1 MNQYGIEW
9 GGIGNA
15 LQAATPPP
23 SPRHPVL
30 HCVGLMRSRFTG
42 GKGTHCPKYYPD
54 LGITQWVHV
63 LQIHR
68 WYGTLSQI
76 YPDFGITLWVHE
88 LQIHRWYWYT
98 VPKMIQ
104 ISP

>member
-23 SPRHPVL
+23 PPPRHPVL
-30 HCVGLMRSRFTG
+30 RCVGLMRSRFTG

-68 WYGTLSQI
+68 WYG
-76 YPDFGITLWVHE
+76 
-88 LQIHRWYWYT
+88 YT
-98 VPKMIQ
+98 VPKI
-104 ISP
+104 IEILA